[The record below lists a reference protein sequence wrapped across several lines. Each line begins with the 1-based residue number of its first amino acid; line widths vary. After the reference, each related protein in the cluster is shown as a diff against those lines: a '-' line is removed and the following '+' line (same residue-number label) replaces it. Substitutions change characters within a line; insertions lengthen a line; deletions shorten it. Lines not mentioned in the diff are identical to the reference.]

1 MMSVMSALH
10 ADLAEAGQLPQPDP
24 SREDMEPAH
33 AEAMRAQIRALPR
46 WAWIYLPE
54 ANRAGICCVCRAP
67 LRRLSPIYATRSGR
81 RLAWHPACC
90 PMPVENR
97 LLGGV
102 YSECGLPQSGSTTL
116 APGLPEMPPAQAEAG
131 HSHTQAVAYW
141 STHQPS
147 ATCGV
152 PIPRDADLCAPSG
165 AFSFSPFTPGATHHG
180 K

>member
-1 MMSVMSALH
+1 MSVMSALH
-10 ADLAEAGQLPQPDP
+10 AELAEAGQLPQPDP
-24 SREDMEPAH
+24 SR
-33 AEAMRAQIRALPR
+33 AEMVAEELRGLPR
-46 WAWIYLPE
+46 WAWQAILAARPGRCYVCL
-54 ANRAGICCVCRAP
+54 RAVECNQ
-67 LRRLSPIYATRSGR
+67 PIYYTRWGAR
-81 RLAWHPACC
+81 RQWHQTCC

-97 LLGGV
+97 LLGSV

-116 APGLPEMPPAQAEAG
+116 APGLPDLPPAQAEAG
-131 HSHTQAVAYW
+131 NSHTQAAAYW

-165 AFSFSPFTPGATHHG
+165 AFSFSPFIPEATHHG